1 MHQYFIKCS
10 TSNNF
15 RNLCTSRS
23 YSTLFKL
30 KTIIFK
36 ILVFFS
42 STPKLIVEGLLWK
55 ELAAHD
61 GDR

>member
-23 YSTLFKL
+23 YSTFFKL

-36 ILVFFS
+36 ILVFFFFH
-42 STPKLIVEGLLWK
+42 PKV
-55 ELAAHD
+55 D
-61 GDR
+61 S